1 MRTAATILIALLL
14 SAVRAPA
21 SPRAAAAIP
30 GIAAESAETAAA
42 GAADVAAG
50 ADVAI
55 MAESGGETFAAAA
68 LTDAAGFLCYARA
81 RGCTFADSAVV
92 FTAAYMHWTRED
104 DPAGGFRLRDSAG
117 RYLAVGGSDDATCM
131 TALSAGRPD
140 EPFTISHGAIAVAHQ
155 GDTLLLVLLSHRSGR
170 RSTLAFGFIPAAS
183 YDASRYSRTYLAPLL
198 SDISAE
204 RTGDGA
210 LRLTGHCTPAL
221 IRTYADSAVTSIDM
235 TGAML
240 PTEMPDSLADI
251 PASCLLLMRSADAA
265 RAPRSGRI
273 IAVDSGG
280 TARLTAPLALS
291 DPAAFVT
298 PCALSPGSGMLSY
311 TRTFPTLGWSTLCL
325 PFTPESIPQGMQV
338 FTPASISDGTI
349 TLDSV
354 TSIEALRPYI
364 VRITGD
370 GAYRTLTFTARV
382 DEPVPPTVLPRQK
395 GQMFGTLTRFIPDET
410 EGTFLFLCPDGITFA
425 AAAAGSW
432 LLPSRCGWLLSP
444 AAASALR
451 IGGDAITAV
460 TPVRESAQH
469 PVIYTIDGLRCP
481 GDESAQ
487 RGLYIVNGKKKYL
500 R

>member
-42 GAADVAAG
+42 SADMAAAG

-204 RTGDGA
+204 RTAEHYRQLGSIRVATKYPRIARAHFARRGTQVEIVQ
-210 LRLTGHCTPAL
+210 LHGNIELGPLTGMSECIVDITATGTTL
-221 IRTYADSAVTSIDM
+221 RENNLVITDEVLSSTARFFANVASLRTDARVRD
-235 TGAML
+235 
-240 PTEMPDSLADI
+240 LAER
-251 PASCLLLMRSADAA
+251 LREQSAD
-265 RAPRSGRI
+265 
-273 IAVDSGG
+273 
-280 TARLTAPLALS
+280 
-291 DPAAFVT
+291 
-298 PCALSPGSGMLSY
+298 CALK
-311 TRTFPTLGWSTLCL
+311 
-325 PFTPESIPQGMQV
+325 
-338 FTPASISDGTI
+338 
-349 TLDSV
+349 V
-354 TSIEALRPYI
+354 TA
-364 VRITGD
+364 G
-370 GAYRTLTFTARV
+370 G
-382 DEPVPPTVLPRQK
+382 
-395 GQMFGTLTRFIPDET
+395 
-410 EGTFLFLCPDGITFA
+410 EG
-425 AAAAGSW
+425 
-432 LLPSRCGWLLSP
+432 
-444 AAASALR
+444 
-451 IGGDAITAV
+451 
-460 TPVRESAQH
+460 
-469 PVIYTIDGLRCP
+469 
-481 GDESAQ
+481 
-487 RGLYIVNGKKKYL
+487 K
-500 R
+500 